1 MSNDGWL
8 TRKRK
13 RQPVSTK
20 INDDDKTTALALGLD
35 STSTARVNSS
45 SGSTSKNDDNDV
57 VMPESLL
64 PFLGWTKLSACHV
77 RPRAK
82 KIRSNWNRDE
92 GLQKVT
98 GRAVVSIVLYT
109 Q

>member
-20 INDDDKTTALALGLD
+20 INDDDKTTALAPGLD
-35 STSTARVNSS
+35 STSTSRVNSS
-45 SGSTSKNDDNDV
+45 SKNDDNDV
-57 VMPESLL
+57 VIPDSLL

-98 GRAVVSIVLYT
+98 GRAVVSIYWYT
-109 Q
+109 L